1 MKIPTPST
9 EVAQQVAGKVAGKV
23 VDWGVDGLGPMA
35 SAIDVAE
42 EHLRSCGGDR
52 EKAVQR
58 LIATH
63 RRIVAASG
71 FATGLGG
78 FITLPITVPADLTVL
93 YAYSAR
99 CTAAVAHLRGCDVHT
114 EEVRS
119 LVLLTLLGSSGAEV
133 LSEAGVQVAQKSALT
148 ALRKLPGRTVIE
160 INKKVG
166 FRLVTKFGEKGVI
179 NLHKFV
185 PLAGAPVGAAVNVAT
200 MRTVATYARRNFP
213 ATEPA

>member
-1 MKIPTPST
+1 MKIPTPSAG
-9 EVAQQVAGKVAGKV
+9 VAQQVAGKV

-78 FITLPITVPADLTVL
+78 FITLPITVPTDLTIL

-99 CTAAVAHLRGCDVHT
+99 CTAAVAHLRGYDVHT

-119 LVLLTLLGSSGAEV
+119 LVLLTLLGSSGAAV
-133 LSEAGVQVAQKSALT
+133 LSEAGVQVAQKSALS
-148 ALRKLPGRTVIE
+148 ALKKLPGATLTK
-160 INKKVG
+160 INQKVG

-179 NLHKFV
+179 NLHKLV
-185 PLAGAPVGAAVNVAT
+185 PLAGGPVGAAVNVAT
-200 MRTVATYARRNFP
+200 LRTVATYARRNFP
-213 ATEPA
+213 AVEPD

>member
-1 MKIPTPST
+1 MKIPTPGA
-9 EVAQQVAGKVAGKV
+9 ELAQQVAGKV

-35 SAIDVAE
+35 SAVDVAE
-42 EHLRSCGGDR
+42 EHLRSCGGDQ

-78 FITLPITVPADLTVL
+78 FVTLPITVPADLTVL

-99 CTAAVAHLRGCDVHT
+99 CTAAIAHLRGYDVHT

-119 LVLLTLLGSSGAEV
+119 LVLLTLLGSSGAAV
-133 LSEAGVQVAQKSALT
+133 LSDAGVQVAQKSALA
-148 ALRKLPGRTVIE
+148 ALKNLPGHALTK
-160 INKKVG
+160 INQAVG

-185 PLAGAPVGAAVNVAT
+185 PLAGAPVGAAVNVVT

-213 ATEPA
+213 VVEPA